1 MLISTDGRL
10 STLLGHTPEA
20 GEHLLRRD
28 CGRSAEALSAMTS
41 AALGESPRSGRS
53 VAHQDSVSA
62 TLSAS
67 TR

>member
-1 MLISTDGRL
+1 MLVSTDGRF
-10 STLLGHTPEA
+10 STLLGHTPDA

-41 AALGESPRSGRS
+41 PLRESLRSGRS
-53 VAHQDSVSA
+53 VAHQDGVSA
-62 TLSAS
+62 SLSAS